1 MPIVRLFSVAFLGGL
16 LFGATYAQAEF
27 TRAARNPSLPDSPR
41 PSQQPAQAPSEGFG
55 EARQL
60 LLQGK
65 YDEALAELHDIEE
78 KHPAMK
84 GLAHELG
91 AAYYKK
97 SDFVN
102 AIVYL
107 KKAREENSDDAE
119 AVQLLGLSYY
129 LAGRPA
135 EAIPELEKVQT
146 WFPSANVDAAYILGI
161 CYIQTKDYANAR
173 RAFAKMFDV
182 PAESAAS
189 YLFTARMLLRQDYA
203 PVAEEYAHKAVALD
217 PKLPLAHQLLGELY
231 LFHSQIDE
239 SIAEFRKELEINPG
253 NATAYYK
260 LADSYSRVQKY
271 DEAERLL
278 QRSIWLDATSTGPY
292 ILLGKVLEK
301 KGETEL
307 AVRALQR
314 ALAMDPNNPM
324 PHHLLGQAY
333 RNLGKNAD
341 ADRELQ
347 VAGQLEQGQNS
358 KP

>member
-1 MPIVRLFSVAFLGGL
+1 MAIVRLFL
-16 LFGATYAQAEF
+16 LALLSELLIGATYARPDFAL
-27 TRAARNPSLPDSPR
+27 AAQSPSLPDSPS
-41 PSQQPAQAPSEGFG
+41 PSQQPSQAPPADFS
-55 EARQL
+55 EARHL

-65 YDEALAELHDIEE
+65 YDEALAELHDMEG

-107 KKAREENSDDAE
+107 KKAREEDPDDAE

-129 LAGRPA
+129 LAGRPT

-146 WFPSANVDAAYILGI
+146 WYPSANVDAAYILGI
-161 CYIQTKDYANAR
+161 CYIQTKDYPNAR
-173 RAFAKMFDV
+173 KAFAKMFDV

-239 SIAEFRKELEINPG
+239 AIAEFRKELEINPG
-253 NATAYYK
+253 NAAAYYK
-260 LADSYSRVQKY
+260 LADGYSRVQKF

-333 RNLGKNAD
+333 RALGKNAD

-347 VAGQLEQGQNS
+347 IAGQLEQGQNS